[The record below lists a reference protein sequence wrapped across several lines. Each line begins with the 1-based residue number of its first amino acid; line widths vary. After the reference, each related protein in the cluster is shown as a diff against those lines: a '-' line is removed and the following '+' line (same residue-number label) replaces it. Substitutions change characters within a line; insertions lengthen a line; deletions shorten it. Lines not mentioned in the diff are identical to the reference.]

1 MGKLKR
7 TVKVQEIEGE
17 PMRYRVESWED
28 PRLYHVV
35 DLSEKGGNGE
45 CDCRDY
51 ATTCTRNWKDNGG
64 RWVHYGVPGQPDPER
79 TQCRHIY
86 CARVKFTDTS
96 LRGIAAQLHPQKEP
110 T

>member
-17 PMRYRVESWED
+17 PMRFRVESWED

-35 DLSEKGGNGE
+35 DLSERGGAGE
-45 CDCRDY
+45 CDCRDFT
-51 ATTCTRNWKDNGG
+51 TTCTRNWKDNGG
-64 RWVHYGVPGQPDPER
+64 KWVHYGFPGQPDPER
-79 TQCRHIY
+79 VMCRHIY
-86 CARVKFTDTS
+86 CARVKFTDTT
-96 LRGIAAQLHPQKEP
+96 LRAIAAKLHPQKEP